1 MTTRITIVSGF
12 LGAGKTT
19 LIRRLIGG
27 VCAGERLA
35 VIENE
40 FGDAAIDGDV
50 FRSGRLQV
58 REIQS
63 GCICCSLATDF
74 LEALQAL
81 AAEYRPDRILIEPSG
96 VARLSDIRAVVARAV
111 SAGGGSM
118 AAGGVITVADAT
130 RCAMYHEQFGTFYGD
145 QLQSAETIL
154 LSRTDTALP
163 GDVEAAEAL
172 IRRLNPRAVLLTQ
185 PWDRLEP
192 DALRLAVN
200 GGGRPSA
207 PPRHA
212 AARVPLQAVLR
223 RRARTGAPSQAHP
236 FESWSAQD
244 LPPYTRDA
252 LHAALL
258 QVDAGRCGAVLRA
271 KGVVFE
277 PDGRALSFDYTPG
290 RIDIRDGAPATAA
303 SGRLC
308 VIGTSLRREALAAL
322 FL

>member
-1 MTTRITIVSGF
+1 MTTHITIVSGF

-50 FRSGRLQV
+50 VRSGRLQV

-111 SAGGGSM
+111 SAGGGSL

-172 IRRLNPRAVLLTQ
+172 IRRLNPRALLLTQ

-192 DALRLAVN
+192 
-200 GGGRPSA
+200 
-207 PPRHA
+207 
-212 AARVPLQAVLR
+212 
-223 RRARTGAPSQAHP
+223 
-236 FESWSAQD
+236 
-244 LPPYTRDA
+244 DA

-290 RIDIRDGAPATAA
+290 RIDIRDVAPATAA
-303 SGRLC
+303 PGRLC

>member
-111 SAGGGSM
+111 SAGGGSL

-163 GDVEAAEAL
+163 SDVEAAEAL

-192 DALRLAVN
+192 DAR
-200 GGGRPSA
+200 RTC
-207 PPRHA
+207 RHTRGMRCTRRSCRWTRGA
-212 AARVPLQAVLR
+212 AARCCAQRASCSSRMAARCRLTIRRGGSTSATAHRPR
-223 RRARTGAPSQAHP
+223 PRRAGYA
-236 FESWSAQD
+236 
-244 LPPYTRDA
+244 
-252 LHAALL
+252 
-258 QVDAGRCGAVLRA
+258 
-271 KGVVFE
+271 
-277 PDGRALSFDYTPG
+277 
-290 RIDIRDGAPATAA
+290 
-303 SGRLC
+303 
-308 VIGTSLRREALAAL
+308 
-322 FL
+322 

>member
-96 VARLSDIRAVVARAV
+96 VARLSEIRAVVAHAV
-111 SAGGGSM
+111 SAGGGSL

-172 IRRLNPRAVLLTQ
+172 
-185 PWDRLEP
+185 
-192 DALRLAVN
+192 
-200 GGGRPSA
+200 
-207 PPRHA
+207 
-212 AARVPLQAVLR
+212 
-223 RRARTGAPSQAHP
+223 
-236 FESWSAQD
+236 
-244 LPPYTRDA
+244 
-252 LHAALL
+252 
-258 QVDAGRCGAVLRA
+258 
-271 KGVVFE
+271 
-277 PDGRALSFDYTPG
+277 
-290 RIDIRDGAPATAA
+290 
-303 SGRLC
+303 
-308 VIGTSLRREALAAL
+308 RREALAAL